1 MLGPTATIVAL
12 GSLLIFLQDQAPA
25 WPASAGPAPTLVRPA
40 PADDMP
46 RWLAQRRR
54 LRIKLGVSAG
64 VLGASAG
71 TLALGAVFG
80 CRGDG
85 PVLDCTP
92 IAAIVGGVAV
102 VAAVIP
108 TLVYAV
114 RLTVHNE
121 RRPRSTRVQAGPGGL
136 LLRF

>member
-1 MLGPTATIVAL
+1 MLL
-12 GSLLIFLQDQAPA
+12 QAPA
-25 WPASAGPAPTLVRPA
+25 PGWPTSAGTAPTLVRLAPT

-46 RWLAQRRR
+46 QWLERRRR
-54 LRIKLGVSAG
+54 LRINFGVSAG
-64 VLGASAG
+64 VLGAGAA
-71 TLALGAVFG
+71 TLVLGAVFG
-80 CRGDG
+80 CDG
-85 PVLDCTP
+85 AVLDCIP

-102 VAAVIP
+102 VAAAIP

-121 RRPRSTRVQAGPGGL
+121 RRPRNTRVQLGPGGL